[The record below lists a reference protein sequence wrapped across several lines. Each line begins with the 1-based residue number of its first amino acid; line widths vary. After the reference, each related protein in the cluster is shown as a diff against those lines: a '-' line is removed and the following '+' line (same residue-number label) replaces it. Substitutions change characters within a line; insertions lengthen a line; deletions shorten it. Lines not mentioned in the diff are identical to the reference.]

1 MDHGRATKDSE
12 PWEDQCQVIKIQTPR
27 RNQAAIRIQSPEGTK
42 VKVQPCMRVCWEDFE
57 HSDRIYLWYQVSF
70 GYDAEKHTGGKVWS
84 KRPLGATALQN
95 WDRSYAG
102 TALGLPEQRRVVDSQ
117 GLKENCWAG
126 RASSWTLGTLPTPI
140 STSIHPPTWQ
150 TPLQQ
155 ERNATIIHPGSTDL
169 IHFQT
174 LQINV
179 CMPSLCNFSHIHFVF
194 SSF

>member
-1 MDHGRATKDSE
+1 MDQGTATKDPE

-27 RNQAAIRIQSPEGTK
+27 RNQAAVRIQSPGGTK
-42 VKVQPCMRVCWEDFE
+42 VKVQPCIRFWAQWQDLLMVSSFLWLWCW
-57 HSDRIYLWYQVSF
+57 Q
-70 GYDAEKHTGGKVWS
+70 HTGGKVWS

-95 WDRSYAG
+95 NWDGSYAS
-102 TALGLPEQRRVVDSQ
+102 TALGLPEQQRVVGSQ

-179 CMPSLCNFSHIHFVF
+179 CMPSLCNFSHIHFIF